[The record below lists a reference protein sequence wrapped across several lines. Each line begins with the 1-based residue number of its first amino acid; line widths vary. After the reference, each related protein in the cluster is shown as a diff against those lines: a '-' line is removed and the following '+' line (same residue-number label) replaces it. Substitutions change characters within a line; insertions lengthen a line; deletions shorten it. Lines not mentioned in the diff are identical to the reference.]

1 MSIYEL
7 IINTL
12 EPLGIPVSINE
23 NTDKAAERYIVIIPL
38 YEGFDVFADN
48 MPSIEVSEI
57 ELAVY
62 SKGNYLKLVKDI
74 SALLIN
80 EGFTIT
86 NRRYLE
92 YEEDTKL
99 HHYIIDVAM
108 EFSY

>member
-1 MSIYEL
+1 VSIYEL

-12 EPLGIPVSINE
+12 EPLNIPVSINE

-38 YEGFDVFADN
+38 YDAFDVFADN

-62 SKGNYLKLVKDI
+62 SKGNYLKLAKDI
-74 SALLIN
+74 SILLIDA
-80 EGFTIT
+80 GFTIT

-92 YEEDTKL
+92 YEKDTKL

-108 EFSY
+108 ESCY

>member
-1 MSIYEL
+1 LSIYEL

-38 YEGFDVFADN
+38 YDGFDVFADN
-48 MPSIEVSEI
+48 KPSIEVSEV
-57 ELAVY
+57 ELSIY

-74 SALLIN
+74 SVLLIDA
-80 EGFTIT
+80 GFTIT

-92 YEEDTKL
+92 YEKDTKL

>member
-12 EPLGIPVSINE
+12 EPLVIPVSINE
-23 NTDKAAERYIVIIPL
+23 NTDKIAERYIVITPL

-62 SKGNYLKLVKDI
+62 SRGNYLKLVKDI

-80 EGFTIT
+80 AGFTIT

-92 YEEDTKL
+92 YEKDTKL

-108 EFSY
+108 EFCY

>member
-1 MSIYEL
+1 MSVYEL

-12 EPLGIPVSINE
+12 EPLNIPVSINE
-23 NTDKAAERYIVIIPL
+23 NIDKDAERYIVIIPL
-38 YEGFDVFADN
+38 YDRLDVFADN
-48 MPSIEVSEI
+48 KPSIEVSEI

-74 SALLIN
+74 STLLIDS
-80 EGFTIT
+80 GFTIT
-86 NRRYLE
+86 SRRYIE
-92 YEEDTKL
+92 YEKDTKL